1 MKYVSGAKVFGC
13 WTVER
18 VIREDRCV
26 TICEIRRMKGRKREK
41 RVMKVVHVPG
51 YLLKDAVRAAYLL
64 TTLKGQTGIA
74 EYEAYQ
80 TEKLGDEGYDLRIRM
95 KKYQSFHEYQKE
107 HPIRKGEVWQM
118 ALELGEGLE
127 TARHRGISHGMIG
140 PEYILADKKGH
151 FLLSDF
157 GMAPF
162 LRETTWTGDAWDDP
176 AKDVYDLGCFL
187 KTFLN
192 EKEEKSQDAFERVIT
207 KASSN
212 SQKERYPH
220 AGAMLYDLKQIPK
233 RDYQEAWKQTQRG
246 RQRMLRRLAATAAG
260 GAAVLLI
267 GTWVVF
273 QYVLPEAEKKEK
285 VMELSLE
292 AEQLPVYSE
301 EDIRPAA
308 ELLDQEE
315 TELLT
320 MIEDGIDQFNEN
332 ALREIRTE
340 DTAKTAMGEESYSLN
355 TILTIDEGK
364 QMVREEES
372 YSDFSAD
379 IVFYTV
385 EDGKD
390 YMYDTYFGYDE
401 ERKDY
406 RDLDE
411 RILLDETAPEGIRY
425 SALTADQR
433 LCNGMLSREDEAGLI
448 DCQVKERSRENGV
461 VHIEIELQYLWLDEY
476 TIDSVLETY
485 GIKEEDLQLYD
496 QGREIIER
504 YTKLQEH
511 DRKQGNRVTWHYWIE
526 EEGHGLVQSRRVERM
541 PETEE
546 LYECRTELYRM
557 QTYIRSYNNF
567 LEQGSSELEA
577 RRGTD
582 EDIKKF
588 DENQEAYEERIYST
602 RMTKAYLIGEACGE
616 MTGFPADYRDITYL
630 EVQERLKR
638 DLYGDSQWE

>member
-18 VIREDRCV
+18 VIREERCA

-51 YLLKDAVRAAYLL
+51 YLLKDAVRSAYLL

-140 PEYILADKKGH
+140 PEYILADKKGQ
-151 FLLSDF
+151 FFLSDF

-162 LRETTWTGDAWDDP
+162 LRGTTWTGDAWDDP

-212 SQKERYPH
+212 SQEERYPH

-267 GTWVVF
+267 GTWAVF

-315 TELLT
+315 TELLA

-588 DENQEAYEERIYST
+588 DENQEAYEDRIYST

>member
-107 HPIRKGEVWQM
+107 HPIRKGEVWQI

-140 PEYILADKKGH
+140 PEYILADQKGH

-212 SQKERYPH
+212 SQEERYPH

-260 GAAVLLI
+260 GAAVLII

-315 TELLT
+315 TELLA

-588 DENQEAYEERIYST
+588 DENQEAYEDRIYST

>member
-1 MKYVSGAKVFGC
+1 MKHVSGAKVFGC

-107 HPIRKGEVWQM
+107 HPIRKGEVWQI

-140 PEYILADKKGH
+140 PEYILADQKGH

-187 KTFLN
+187 KIFLN

-207 KASSN
+207 KASAN
-212 SQKERYPH
+212 SQEERYPH
-220 AGAMLYDLKQIPK
+220 AGAMLYDLKQISK

-260 GAAVLLI
+260 GVAVLLI
-267 GTWVVF
+267 GTWAVF

-315 TELLT
+315 TELLA

-461 VHIEIELQYLWLDEY
+461 VHIEIELQYL
-476 TIDSVLETY
+476 
-485 GIKEEDLQLYD
+485 
-496 QGREIIER
+496 
-504 YTKLQEH
+504 
-511 DRKQGNRVTWHYWIE
+511 
-526 EEGHGLVQSRRVERM
+526 
-541 PETEE
+541 
-546 LYECRTELYRM
+546 
-557 QTYIRSYNNF
+557 
-567 LEQGSSELEA
+567 
-577 RRGTD
+577 
-582 EDIKKF
+582 
-588 DENQEAYEERIYST
+588 
-602 RMTKAYLIGEACGE
+602 
-616 MTGFPADYRDITYL
+616 
-630 EVQERLKR
+630 
-638 DLYGDSQWE
+638 

>member
-140 PEYILADKKGH
+140 SEYILADKKGQ
-151 FLLSDF
+151 FFLSDF

-162 LRETTWTGDAWDDP
+162 LRETTWTGNAWDDP

-187 KTFLN
+187 KIFLN

-207 KASSN
+207 KASAN
-212 SQKERYPH
+212 SQEERYPH
-220 AGAMLYDLKQIPK
+220 AGAMLYDLKQISK

-260 GAAVLLI
+260 GVAVLLI
-267 GTWVVF
+267 GTWAVF

-315 TELLT
+315 TELLA

-364 QMVREEES
+364 QMIREEES

-588 DENQEAYEERIYST
+588 DENQEAYEDRIYST

-630 EVQERLKR
+630 
-638 DLYGDSQWE
+638 

>member
-140 PEYILADKKGH
+140 SEYILADKKGQ
-151 FLLSDF
+151 FFLSDF

-162 LRETTWTGDAWDDP
+162 LRETTWTGNAWDDP

-187 KTFLN
+187 KIFLN

-207 KASSN
+207 KASAN
-212 SQKERYPH
+212 SQEERYPH
-220 AGAMLYDLKQIPK
+220 AGAMLYDLKQISK

-260 GAAVLLI
+260 GVAVLLI
-267 GTWVVF
+267 GTWAVF

-315 TELLT
+315 TELLA

-364 QMVREEES
+364 QMIREEES

-588 DENQEAYEERIYST
+588 DENQEAYEDRIYST

>member
-107 HPIRKGEVWQM
+107 HPIRKGEVWQI

-140 PEYILADKKGH
+140 SEYILADKKGQ
-151 FLLSDF
+151 FFLSDF

-162 LRETTWTGDAWDDP
+162 LRETTWTGNAWDDP

-187 KTFLN
+187 KIFLN

-212 SQKERYPH
+212 SQEERYPH
-220 AGAMLYDLKQIPK
+220 AGAMLYDLKQISK

-260 GAAVLLI
+260 GVAVLLI
-267 GTWVVF
+267 GTWAVF

-315 TELLT
+315 TELLA

-364 QMVREEES
+364 QMIREEES

-588 DENQEAYEERIYST
+588 DENQEAYEDRIYST

>member
-107 HPIRKGEVWQM
+107 HPIRKGEVWQI

-140 PEYILADKKGH
+140 SEYILADKKGQ
-151 FLLSDF
+151 FFLSDF

-162 LRETTWTGDAWDDP
+162 LRETTWTGNAWDDP

-187 KTFLN
+187 KIFLN

-207 KASSN
+207 KASAN
-212 SQKERYPH
+212 SQEERYPH

-260 GAAVLLI
+260 GVAVLLI
-267 GTWVVF
+267 GTWAVF

-315 TELLT
+315 TELLA

-364 QMVREEES
+364 QMIREEES

>member
-107 HPIRKGEVWQM
+107 HPIRKGEVWQI

-140 PEYILADKKGH
+140 SEYILADKKGQ
-151 FLLSDF
+151 FFLSDF

-162 LRETTWTGDAWDDP
+162 LRETTWTGNAWDDP

-187 KTFLN
+187 KIFLN

-207 KASSN
+207 KASAN
-212 SQKERYPH
+212 SQEERYPH
-220 AGAMLYDLKQIPK
+220 AGAMLYDLKQISK

-260 GAAVLLI
+260 GVAVLLI
-267 GTWVVF
+267 GTWAVF

-315 TELLT
+315 TELLA

-364 QMVREEES
+364 QMIREEES

-485 GIKEEDLQLYD
+485 GIREEDLQLYD

-526 EEGHGLVQSRRVERM
+526 EEGHGLVQSLRVERM

-588 DENQEAYEERIYST
+588 DENQEAYEDRIYST

>member
-107 HPIRKGEVWQM
+107 HPIRKGEVWQI

-140 PEYILADKKGH
+140 PKYILADKKGQ
-151 FLLSDF
+151 FFLSDF

-187 KTFLN
+187 KIFLN

-207 KASSN
+207 KASAN
-212 SQKERYPH
+212 SQEERYPH
-220 AGAMLYDLKQIPK
+220 AGAMLYDLKQISK

-260 GAAVLLI
+260 GVAVLLI
-267 GTWVVF
+267 GTWAVF

-315 TELLT
+315 TELLA

-406 RDLDE
+406 RNLDE

-476 TIDSVLETY
+476 TIDSVLGTY

-567 LEQGSSELEA
+567 LEQGSSELES

-582 EDIKKF
+582 EDIKNF
-588 DENQEAYEERIYST
+588 DENQEAYEDRIYST

>member
-107 HPIRKGEVWQM
+107 HPIRKGEVWQI

-140 PEYILADKKGH
+140 PEYILADQKGH

-267 GTWVVF
+267 GTWAVF

-315 TELLT
+315 TELLA

-511 DRKQGNRVTWHYWIE
+511 DRKQGNQVTWHYWIE

-567 LEQGSSELEA
+567 LEQGSSKLEA

-588 DENQEAYEERIYST
+588 DENQEAYEDRIYST

>member
-140 PEYILADKKGH
+140 PEYILADQKGH

-162 LRETTWTGDAWDDP
+162 LRETTWTGDAWEDP
-176 AKDVYDLGCFL
+176 AKDVYDLGCLL
-187 KTFLN
+187 KTLLN
-192 EKEEKSQDAFERVIT
+192 EKEEKDQDAFERGIT
-207 KASSN
+207 KASSE

-233 RDYQEAWKQTQRG
+233 RDYQKAWKQTQRG
-246 RQRMLRRLAATAAG
+246 RRRMARRLAAAAAG
-260 GAAVLLI
+260 GAAVLLVGI
-267 GTWVVF
+267 WTVF

-285 VMELSLE
+285 VMEISLE
-292 AEQLPVYSE
+292 AEQLPVYSA

-315 TELLT
+315 TELLA

-379 IVFYTV
+379 IMFYTV

-390 YMYDTYFGYDE
+390 YMYDTYYGYDE

-411 RILLDETAPEGIRY
+411 RILLDETAPDGIRY
-425 SALTADQR
+425 GALTADQR

-485 GIKEEDLQLYD
+485 GIREEDLQLYD

>member
-212 SQKERYPH
+212 SQEERYPH

>member
-140 PEYILADKKGH
+140 PEYILTDQKGH

-212 SQKERYPH
+212 SQEERYPH

-485 GIKEEDLQLYD
+485 GIREEDLQLYD

>member
-1 MKYVSGAKVFGC
+1 MKHVSGAKVFGC

-107 HPIRKGEVWQM
+107 HPIRKGEVWQI

-140 PEYILADKKGH
+140 PEYILADQKGH

-187 KTFLN
+187 KIFLN

-207 KASSN
+207 KASAN
-212 SQKERYPH
+212 SQEERYPH

-246 RQRMLRRLAATAAG
+246 RQRMPRRLAATAAG
-260 GAAVLLI
+260 GVAVLLI
-267 GTWVVF
+267 GTWAVF

-315 TELLT
+315 TELLA

-364 QMVREEES
+364 QMVREEDS

-390 YMYDTYFGYDE
+390 YMYDTYYGYDE

-511 DRKQGNRVTWHYWIE
+511 DRKQGNQVTWHYWIE

-588 DENQEAYEERIYST
+588 DENQEAYEDRIYST

>member
-107 HPIRKGEVWQM
+107 HPIRKGEVWQI

-140 PEYILADKKGH
+140 SEYILADKKGQ
-151 FLLSDF
+151 FFLSDF

-162 LRETTWTGDAWDDP
+162 LRETTWTGNAWDDP

-187 KTFLN
+187 KIFLN

-212 SQKERYPH
+212 SQEERYPH
-220 AGAMLYDLKQIPK
+220 AGAMLYDLKQISK

-260 GAAVLLI
+260 GVAVLLI
-267 GTWVVF
+267 GTWAVF

-315 TELLT
+315 TELLA

-364 QMVREEES
+364 QMIREEES

-379 IVFYTV
+379 IMFYTV

-588 DENQEAYEERIYST
+588 DENQEAYEDRIYST

>member
-107 HPIRKGEVWQM
+107 HPIRKGEVWQI

-140 PEYILADKKGH
+140 PEYILADQKGH

-162 LRETTWTGDAWDDP
+162 LRETTWTGDAWEDP
-176 AKDVYDLGCFL
+176 AKDVYDLGCLL
-187 KTFLN
+187 KILLN
-192 EKEEKSQDAFERVIT
+192 EKEEKDQDAFERVIT

-212 SQKERYPH
+212 SQEERYPH

-246 RQRMLRRLAATAAG
+246 RQRMPRRLAATAAG
-260 GAAVLLI
+260 GVAVLLI
-267 GTWVVF
+267 GTWAVF

-315 TELLT
+315 TELLA

-364 QMVREEES
+364 QMVREEDS

-390 YMYDTYFGYDE
+390 YMYDTYYGYDE

-411 RILLDETAPEGIRY
+411 RILLDETAPDGIRY
-425 SALTADQR
+425 GALTADQR

-588 DENQEAYEERIYST
+588 DENQEAYEDRIYST

-638 DLYGDSQWE
+638 DLYGDSRWE

>member
-64 TTLKGQTGIA
+64 TTLKGQTGIE

-212 SQKERYPH
+212 SQEERYPH

-260 GAAVLLI
+260 GAAVLII

-588 DENQEAYEERIYST
+588 DENQEAYEDRIYST

-616 MTGFPADYRDITYL
+616 MTGFPADYRDITYQ

>member
-64 TTLKGQTGIA
+64 TTLKGQTGIE

-207 KASSN
+207 KASAN
-212 SQKERYPH
+212 SQEERYPH

-260 GAAVLLI
+260 GAAVLII

-588 DENQEAYEERIYST
+588 DENQEAYEDRIYST

>member
-140 PEYILADKKGH
+140 PEYILADQKGH

-212 SQKERYPH
+212 SQEERYPH

-425 SALTADQR
+425 STLTADQR

-567 LEQGSSELEA
+567 MEQGSSELEA

-588 DENQEAYEERIYST
+588 DENQEAYEDRIYST

>member
-1 MKYVSGAKVFGC
+1 MRYVSGTKVFGC
-13 WTVER
+13 WTVES
-18 VIREDRCV
+18 VIREERCA
-26 TICEIRRMKGRKREK
+26 TICEIRRIQGRKRK
-41 RVMKVVHVPG
+41 QRVMKVVHVPG
-51 YLLKDAVRAAYLL
+51 YLLKDAVRSAYLL

-140 PEYILADKKGH
+140 PEYILADKKGQ
-151 FLLSDF
+151 FFLSDF

-162 LRETTWTGDAWDDP
+162 LRGTTWTGDAWDDP

-192 EKEEKSQDAFERVIT
+192 DKEEKNQDAFERVIT

-233 RDYQEAWKQTQRG
+233 RDYQKAWKQTQRG
-246 RQRMLRRLAATAAG
+246 RQQMLRRLAATAAG

-267 GTWVVF
+267 GTWAVF

-315 TELLT
+315 TELLA

-511 DRKQGNRVTWHYWIE
+511 DRKQGNQVTWHYWIE

-567 LEQGSSELEA
+567 LEQGSSKLEA

-588 DENQEAYEERIYST
+588 DENQEAYEDRIYST

>member
-107 HPIRKGEVWQM
+107 HPIRKGEVWQI

-140 PEYILADKKGH
+140 SEYILADKKGQ
-151 FLLSDF
+151 FFLSDF

-162 LRETTWTGDAWDDP
+162 LRETTWTGNAWDDP

-187 KTFLN
+187 KIFLN

-207 KASSN
+207 KASAN
-212 SQKERYPH
+212 SQEERYPH
-220 AGAMLYDLKQIPK
+220 AGAMLYDLKQISK

-260 GAAVLLI
+260 GVAVLLI
-267 GTWVVF
+267 GTWAVF

-315 TELLT
+315 TELLA

-588 DENQEAYEERIYST
+588 DENQEAYEDRIYST

>member
-140 PEYILADKKGH
+140 PEYILADQKGH

-162 LRETTWTGDAWDDP
+162 LRETTWTGDAWEDP
-176 AKDVYDLGCFL
+176 AKDVYDLGCLL
-187 KTFLN
+187 KILLN
-192 EKEEKSQDAFERVIT
+192 EKEEKDQDAFERVIT

-212 SQKERYPH
+212 SQEERYPH

-246 RQRMLRRLAATAAG
+246 RQRMPRRLAATAAG
-260 GAAVLLI
+260 GVAVLLI
-267 GTWVVF
+267 GTWAVF

-315 TELLT
+315 TELLA

-364 QMVREEES
+364 QMVREEDS

-390 YMYDTYFGYDE
+390 YMYDTYYGYDE

-411 RILLDETAPEGIRY
+411 RILLDETAPDGIRY
-425 SALTADQR
+425 GALTADQR

-476 TIDSVLETY
+476 TINSVLETY

-526 EEGHGLVQSRRVERM
+526 EEGHGLVQSRSVERM
-541 PETEE
+541 PEAEE

-588 DENQEAYEERIYST
+588 DENQEAYEDRIYST

>member
-140 PEYILADKKGH
+140 PEYILADQKGH

-212 SQKERYPH
+212 SQEERYPH

-260 GAAVLLI
+260 GAGVLLI

>member
-140 PEYILADKKGH
+140 PEYILADKKGQ
-151 FLLSDF
+151 FFLSDF

-162 LRETTWTGDAWDDP
+162 LRGTTWTGDAWDDP

-212 SQKERYPH
+212 SQEERYPH

-267 GTWVVF
+267 GTWAVF

-315 TELLT
+315 TELLA

-433 LCNGMLSREDEAGLI
+433 LCNGMLSRKDEAGLI

-588 DENQEAYEERIYST
+588 DENQEAYEDRIYST

>member
-107 HPIRKGEVWQM
+107 HPIRKGEVWQI

-140 PEYILADKKGH
+140 SEYILADKKGQ
-151 FLLSDF
+151 FFLSDF

-162 LRETTWTGDAWDDP
+162 LRETTWTGNAWDDP

-187 KTFLN
+187 KIFLN

-212 SQKERYPH
+212 SQEERYPH

-246 RQRMLRRLAATAAG
+246 RQRMPRRLAATAAG

-267 GTWVVF
+267 GTWAVF

-315 TELLT
+315 TELLA

-364 QMVREEES
+364 QMVREEDS

-390 YMYDTYFGYDE
+390 YMYDTYYGYDE

-411 RILLDETAPEGIRY
+411 RILLDETAPDGIRY
-425 SALTADQR
+425 GALTADQR

-476 TIDSVLETY
+476 TINSVLETY

-582 EDIKKF
+582 EDIKNF
-588 DENQEAYEERIYST
+588 DENQEAYEDRIYST
-602 RMTKAYLIGEACGE
+602 RMTKAYLIGDACGE

>member
-140 PEYILADKKGH
+140 PEYILADQKGH

-212 SQKERYPH
+212 SQEERYPH

-260 GAAVLLI
+260 GAAVLII

-588 DENQEAYEERIYST
+588 DENQEAYEDRIYST

>member
-107 HPIRKGEVWQM
+107 HPIRKGEVWQI

-140 PEYILADKKGH
+140 SEYILADKKGQ
-151 FLLSDF
+151 FFLSDF

-162 LRETTWTGDAWDDP
+162 LRETTWTGNAWDDP

-187 KTFLN
+187 KIFLN

-207 KASSN
+207 KASAN
-212 SQKERYPH
+212 SQEERYPH
-220 AGAMLYDLKQIPK
+220 AGAMLYDLKQISK

-260 GAAVLLI
+260 GVAVLLI
-267 GTWVVF
+267 GTWAVF

-315 TELLT
+315 TELLA

-448 DCQVKERSRENGV
+448 DCEVKERSRENGV

-588 DENQEAYEERIYST
+588 DENQEAYEDRIYST

-630 EVQERLKR
+630 EVQERLKW

>member
-162 LRETTWTGDAWDDP
+162 LRGTTWTGDAWDDP

-511 DRKQGNRVTWHYWIE
+511 DRKQGNQVTWHYWIE

>member
-107 HPIRKGEVWQM
+107 HPIRIGEVWQI

-140 PEYILADKKGH
+140 SEYILADKKGQ
-151 FLLSDF
+151 FFLSDF

-162 LRETTWTGDAWDDP
+162 LRETTWTGNAWDDP

-187 KTFLN
+187 KIFLN

-207 KASSN
+207 KASAN
-212 SQKERYPH
+212 SQEERYPH
-220 AGAMLYDLKQIPK
+220 AGAMLYDLKQISK

-260 GAAVLLI
+260 GVAVLLI
-267 GTWVVF
+267 GTWAVF

-315 TELLT
+315 TELLA

-364 QMVREEES
+364 QMIREEES

-588 DENQEAYEERIYST
+588 DENQEAYEDRIYST

>member
-212 SQKERYPH
+212 SQEERYPH

-511 DRKQGNRVTWHYWIE
+511 DRKQGNQVTWHYWIE

>member
-107 HPIRKGEVWQM
+107 HPIRKGEVWQI

-140 PEYILADKKGH
+140 SEYILADKKGQ
-151 FLLSDF
+151 FFLSDF

-162 LRETTWTGDAWDDP
+162 LRETTWTGNAWDDP

-187 KTFLN
+187 KIFLN

-207 KASSN
+207 KASAN
-212 SQKERYPH
+212 SQEERYPH
-220 AGAMLYDLKQIPK
+220 AGAMLYDLKQISK

-260 GAAVLLI
+260 GVAVLLI
-267 GTWVVF
+267 GTWAVF

-315 TELLT
+315 TELLA
-320 MIEDGIDQFNEN
+320 MIEDGIDQFNAN

-364 QMVREEES
+364 QMIREEES

-588 DENQEAYEERIYST
+588 DENQEAYEDRIYST

>member
-107 HPIRKGEVWQM
+107 HPIRKGEVWQI

-140 PEYILADKKGH
+140 SEYILADKKGQ
-151 FLLSDF
+151 FFLSDF

-162 LRETTWTGDAWDDP
+162 LRETTWTGNAWDDP

-187 KTFLN
+187 KIFLN

-207 KASSN
+207 KASAN
-212 SQKERYPH
+212 SQEERYPH

>member
-64 TTLKGQTGIA
+64 TTLKGQTGIE

-212 SQKERYPH
+212 SQEERYPH

-260 GAAVLLI
+260 GAAVLII

-588 DENQEAYEERIYST
+588 DENQEAYEDRIYST

>member
-107 HPIRKGEVWQM
+107 HPIRKGEVWQI

-140 PEYILADKKGH
+140 PEYILADQKGH

-212 SQKERYPH
+212 SQEERYPH

-285 VMELSLE
+285 VMEISLE

-582 EDIKKF
+582 EDIKNF
-588 DENQEAYEERIYST
+588 DENQEAYEDRIYST

>member
-107 HPIRKGEVWQM
+107 HPIRKGEVWQI

-140 PEYILADKKGH
+140 SEYILADKKGQ
-151 FLLSDF
+151 FFLSDF

-162 LRETTWTGDAWDDP
+162 LRETTWTGNAWDDP

-187 KTFLN
+187 KIFLN

-207 KASSN
+207 KASAN
-212 SQKERYPH
+212 SQEERYPH
-220 AGAMLYDLKQIPK
+220 AGAMLYDLKQISK

-260 GAAVLLI
+260 GVAVLLI
-267 GTWVVF
+267 GTWAVF

-315 TELLT
+315 TELLA

-364 QMVREEES
+364 QMIREEES

-485 GIKEEDLQLYD
+485 GIREEDLQLYD

-588 DENQEAYEERIYST
+588 DENQEAYEDRIYST

>member
-1 MKYVSGAKVFGC
+1 MRYVSGAKVFGC
-13 WTVER
+13 WTVES
-18 VIREDRCV
+18 VIREERCA

-127 TARHRGISHGMIG
+127 TARHRGISHGMIE

-162 LRETTWTGDAWDDP
+162 LRGITWTGDAWDDP
-176 AKDVYDLGCFL
+176 AKDVYDVGCFL

-212 SQKERYPH
+212 SQEERYPH

-320 MIEDGIDQFNEN
+320 MIEDGTDQFNEN

-630 EVQERLKR
+630 EV
-638 DLYGDSQWE
+638 

>member
-107 HPIRKGEVWQM
+107 HPIRKGEVWQI

-140 PEYILADKKGH
+140 SEYILADKKGQ
-151 FLLSDF
+151 FFLSDF

-162 LRETTWTGDAWDDP
+162 LRETTWTGNAWDDP

-187 KTFLN
+187 KIFLN

-207 KASSN
+207 KASAN
-212 SQKERYPH
+212 SQEERYPH
-220 AGAMLYDLKQIPK
+220 AGAMLYDLKQISK

-260 GAAVLLI
+260 GVAVLLI
-267 GTWVVF
+267 GTWAVF

-315 TELLT
+315 TELLA

-511 DRKQGNRVTWHYWIE
+511 DRKQGNQVTWHYWIE

-582 EDIKKF
+582 EDIKNF
-588 DENQEAYEERIYST
+588 DENQEAYEDRIYST
-602 RMTKAYLIGEACGE
+602 RVTKAYLTGDACGE
-616 MTGFPADYRDITYL
+616 MTGFPADYRDITYQ

>member
-107 HPIRKGEVWQM
+107 HPIRKGEVWQI

-140 PEYILADKKGH
+140 PEYILADQKGH

-212 SQKERYPH
+212 SQEERYPH

-246 RQRMLRRLAATAAG
+246 RQRMPRRLAATAAG
-260 GAAVLLI
+260 GVAVLLI
-267 GTWVVF
+267 GTWAVF

-315 TELLT
+315 TELLA

-364 QMVREEES
+364 QMVREEDS

-511 DRKQGNRVTWHYWIE
+511 DRKQGNQVTWHYWIE

-567 LEQGSSELEA
+567 LEQGSSKLEA

-588 DENQEAYEERIYST
+588 DENQEAYEDRIYST